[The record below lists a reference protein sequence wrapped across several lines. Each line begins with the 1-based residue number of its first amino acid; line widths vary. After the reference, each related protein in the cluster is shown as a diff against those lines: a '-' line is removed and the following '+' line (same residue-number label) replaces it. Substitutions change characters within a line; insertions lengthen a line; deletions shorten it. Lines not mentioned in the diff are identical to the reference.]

1 MNLRMLTAERRRP
14 PAVRRLFAALL
25 LSVSLAGSAVA
36 AGTDAEPPVRIAP
49 DATSFTL
56 ANGMEVVVVPDHRAP
71 IVTHMVWYKIGAAD
85 DPPGKSGIAHFLE
98 HLMFKG
104 TKAHPAGEFSAKVSE
119 GGGQENAFTTADATA
134 YFQTIG
140 KERLG
145 TVMAFEADRME
156 GLDLTEKVVQSE
168 RDVILEERRMRIDND
183 PGAQLS
189 EAMNAALYQNHHY
202 GIPTIGWMQE
212 MEGLELGDALVQYRR
227 YYTPNNAVLVVAGD
241 VTPEEV
247 RRLADVTFGKVPRRS
262 EPGER
267 IRPKEPPPLAARTV
281 SLSDPRVSE
290 PSWSRTYLV
299 PSYAS
304 GKPGEA
310 EALDVLADILGRGA
324 TSRLYR
330 ALVVEQGIASSA
342 GSYYGGESLDYGRF
356 GIFASPRGDV
366 PLAKLEAAVDKVVAD
381 IRDHGVTEDELA
393 AAKRRTRAQAIYAQ
407 DSQAM
412 LARIIGMAMATGQ
425 PLDAVQGWPSR
436 IGDVTAADIS
446 AAANTFLDARRSVT
460 GTLIPA
466 PAEGRS

>member
-1 MNLRMLTAERRRP
+1 MDQRSLIPDHCRLL
-14 PAVRRLFAALL
+14 AVPRLFIALFVVL
-25 LSVSLAGSAVA
+25 GLASF
-36 AGTDAEPPVRIAP
+36 AGTSAFADEPVRIAP
-49 DATSFTL
+49 DATTFTL
-56 ANGMEVVVVPDHRAP
+56 ENGMQVVVVPDHRAP

-156 GLDLTEKVVQSE
+156 GLDLSEKTVLSE

-183 PGAQLS
+183 PGAQLG

-212 MEGLELGDALVQYRR
+212 MQGLTAADALAQYRH
-227 YYTPNNAVLVVAGD
+227 YYTPNNAILVVAGD
-241 VTPEEV
+241 ITPEEV
-247 RRLADVTFGKVPRRS
+247 RRLADVTFGRVPRRA

-267 IRPKEPPPLAARTV
+267 NRPKEPPPLAARTV
-281 SLSDPRVSE
+281 DLVDSRVSQ
-290 PSWSRTYLV
+290 PSWQRNYLV
-299 PSYAS
+299 PSYSS

-310 EALDVLADILGRGA
+310 EALDVLADILGRGT

-330 ALVVEQGIASSA
+330 ALVVEQGLATSA
-342 GSYYGGESLDYGRF
+342 GSYYSGEALDYGRF
-356 GIFASPRGDV
+356 GVYASPRGDV
-366 PLAKLEAAVDKVVAD
+366 PLAKLQTAVDAVIAD
-381 IRDHGVTEDELA
+381 IRDHGVTPEELVS
-393 AAKRRTRAQAIYAQ
+393 AKQRTRAQSIYAQ

-412 LARIIGMAMATGQ
+412 LARIIGMALATGQ
-425 PLDAVQGWPSR
+425 PLDAVQGWPAR
-436 IGDVTAADIS
+436 IGDVTVEDIS
-446 AAANTFLDARRSVT
+446 AAAKTFLDVRRSVT
-460 GTLIPA
+460 GTLTPA
-466 PAEGRS
+466 PADGRS